1 MEFSEHLHLIQIQL
15 ELLMME
21 GLVVAHKNA
30 GGYEI
35 EPKKDSDGNY
45 LFQTPGEPVGIQ
57 TQPQSTNG
65 LCREATVEFEILA
78 SSQTTISYQWQFF
91 NNS

>member
-1 MEFSEHLHLIQIQL
+1 MLI
-15 ELLMME
+15 
-21 GLVVAHKNA
+21 KDA

-35 EPKKDSDGNY
+35 EPKKDSNGNY

-65 LCREATVEFEILA
+65 CEEVALL
-78 SSQTTISYQWQFF
+78 SLKYQQALKHNFLPMAIF
-91 NNS
+91 